1 MKKINKRIERKRMDK
16 KIGRKRIGNRIRSR
30 NKEGWNQKTVCKF
43 LVQND

>member
-1 MKKINKRIERKRMDK
+1 MDKKIERKRID
-16 KIGRKRIGNRIRSR
+16 NRIRSR